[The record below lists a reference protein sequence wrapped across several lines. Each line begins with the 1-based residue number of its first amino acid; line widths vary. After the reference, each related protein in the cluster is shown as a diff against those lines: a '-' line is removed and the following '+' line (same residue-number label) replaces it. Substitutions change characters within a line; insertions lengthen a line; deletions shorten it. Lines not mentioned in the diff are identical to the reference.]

1 MKYNL
6 NLKKIFFRCGALHP
20 GDQLLA
26 FDDHVIDGNN
36 YTAEEVM
43 CYLENCEAGFTRL
56 HIAPRH
62 VLAHGGRFTRGKILK
77 NIYIFNYVYL
87 TMLLCNKIRKN
98 KLDPL
103 GSYTLLT
110 CQFKIICYH

>member
-1 MKYNL
+1 MCRQCLVNSTKNTNYWVSAPKIVR
-6 NLKKIFFRCGALHP
+6 KKVMDVFTIFKNYKNKLYQNVFFLYYFRCGALHP

-43 CYLENCEAGFTRL
+43 CYLENCESGFTRI

-62 VLAHGGRFTRGKILK
+62 VLAHGGRYSRG
-77 NIYIFNYVYL
+77 NI
-87 TMLLCNKIRKN
+87 T
-98 KLDPL
+98 PL
-103 GSYTLLT
+103 
-110 CQFKIICYH
+110 F

>member
-1 MKYNL
+1 MGKNIYR
-6 NLKKIFFRCGALHP
+6 KIGRRISTLRVIMLITEDVHYLVFCLYRCGALHP

-43 CYLENCEAGFTRL
+43 CYLENCEGGFTRL

-62 VLAHGGRFTRGKILK
+62 VLTHGGRFASRGESL
-77 NIYIFNYVYL
+77 
-87 TMLLCNKIRKN
+87 
-98 KLDPL
+98 
-103 GSYTLLT
+103 S
-110 CQFKIICYH
+110 